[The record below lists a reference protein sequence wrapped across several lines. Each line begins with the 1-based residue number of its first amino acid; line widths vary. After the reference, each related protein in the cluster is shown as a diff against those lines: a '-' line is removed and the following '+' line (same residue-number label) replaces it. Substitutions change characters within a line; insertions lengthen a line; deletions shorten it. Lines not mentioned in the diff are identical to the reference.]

1 MNITTAECDQAF
13 AQTCLLLLDS
23 NPLHRRSKRRCSSLP
38 WLTFILLLAL
48 VSVLSIP
55 PVSQAQVLGDPVDVS
70 QDFYKMENIY
80 FIGSRVI
87 SFDAETGQG
96 MLQWD
101 RYLRNTTLSFN
112 KIDVGFTRGQAT
124 EFPGTEYD
132 QDPTLPFSIT
142 FVSPRTVRLRFSTRP
157 APFGDG
163 SSLMLAG
170 PVPTDHSWKIGQSDD
185 AITYKSAFGEL
196 RIIKQPWHIEL
207 LDANGHLLGDG
218 ELVTRIVREQNI
230 DACIHFA
237 AYAYVGES
245 VSQPSLYYENN
256 LEQGIRLLGA
266 LIAADVRRVVFSSTC
281 ATYGEPQRIPIDEG
295 HPQLPTN
302 PYGWS
307 KLFVERIMADY
318 DHAHNLKFVALRYFN
333 ASGATPERGEHHE
346 PETHL
351 IPLVLKAAQGEIDRV
366 TVFGNDYPTIDGT
379 CVRDYIHVT
388 DLAEA
393 HALSLEYLRSG
404 NGSTAINLG
413 NGQGYSV
420 LEVVEAARQVTGREI
435 AVQMQG
441 RRPGDPSHLVADAGR
456 AHSLLHWQ
464 PRQPDLAAIIGSA
477 WEWHSKR
484 PEGYSESS
492 KSNRRR
498 A

>member
-1 MNITTAECDQAF
+1 MA
-13 AQTCLLLLDS
+13 
-23 NPLHRRSKRRCSSLP
+23 
-38 WLTFILLLAL
+38 ILVTGGA
-48 VSVLSIP
+48 
-55 PVSQAQVLGDPVDVS
+55 G
-70 QDFYKMENIY
+70 Y
-80 FIGSRVI
+80 IGSV
-87 SFDAETGQG
+87 
-96 MLQWD
+96 
-101 RYLRNTTLSFN
+101 TT
-112 KIDVGFTRGQAT
+112 
-124 EFPGTEYD
+124 
-132 QDPTLPFSIT
+132 
-142 FVSPRTVRLRFSTRP
+142 
-157 APFGDG
+157 
-163 SSLMLAG
+163 
-170 PVPTDHSWKIGQSDD
+170 
-185 AITYKSAFGEL
+185 
-196 RIIKQPWHIEL
+196 EL
-207 LDANGHLLGDG
+207 LRARGEQVVVLDNLSRGHRAAIAPEVPFYEGSVGDR

-266 LIAADVRRVVFSSTC
+266 LIAADVCRVVFSSTC